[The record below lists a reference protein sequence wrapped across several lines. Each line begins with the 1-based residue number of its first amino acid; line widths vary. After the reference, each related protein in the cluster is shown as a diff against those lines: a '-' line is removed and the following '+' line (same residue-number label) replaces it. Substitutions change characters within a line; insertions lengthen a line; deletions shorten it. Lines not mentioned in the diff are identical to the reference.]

1 MQSKSE
7 FVYLTVIIRDDAQL
21 IHCGDSPT
29 YRRVTMKLT
38 DDQISEIKL
47 FSTCKSMGNDVY
59 ESISSCFLE
68 KQINDH

>member
-7 FVYLTVIIRDDAQL
+7 FVYLTVIIRDDVQSVYF
-21 IHCGDSPT
+21 GDSPT

-38 DDQISEIKL
+38 DDQISAIKL
-47 FSTCKSMGNDVY
+47 FATYESMGNDVY

-68 KQINDH
+68 KQIHDH